1 MVWRGLQSFKGAR
14 MALVE
19 IYSTMFCPFCWRA
32 KKLLKKR
39 GVDYAEIDVMADSA
53 RRSEMVTRANG
64 RDTVP
69 QIFIDGRHIGGSD
82 ELAALERSGELEALL
97 GTQ

>member
-1 MVWRGLQSFKGAR
+1 

-39 GVDYAEIDVMADSA
+39 GVEYAEIDVMANSA
-53 RRSEMVTRANG
+53 RRAEMVARANG

-69 QIFIDGRHIGGSD
+69 QILLDGRHIGGSD

>member
-1 MVWRGLQSFKGAR
+1 
-14 MALVE
+14 MAHVE

-39 GVDYAEIDVMADSA
+39 GVEYAEIDVMANSA
-53 RRSEMVTRANG
+53 RRSEMVARANG

-82 ELAALERSGELEALL
+82 ELAALERSGELETLL

>member
-1 MVWRGLQSFKGAR
+1 
-14 MALVE
+14 MAHVE

-39 GVDYAEIDVMADSA
+39 GVEYAEIDVMADSA
-53 RRSEMVTRANG
+53 RRSEMVARANG

-69 QIFIDGRHIGGSD
+69 QIFIDGEHVGGCD
-82 ELAALERSGELEALL
+82 ELFQLEIENKLDAML
-97 GTQ
+97 GLDTG

>member
-1 MVWRGLQSFKGAR
+1 

-39 GVDYAEIDVMADSA
+39 GVEYAEIDVMADSA
-53 RRSEMVTRANG
+53 RRSEMVARANG

-69 QIFIDGRHIGGSD
+69 QIFIDGRHIGGSE
-82 ELAALERSGELEALL
+82 ELAALERSGELETLL

>member
-1 MVWRGLQSFKGAR
+1 
-14 MALVE
+14 MAQVE

-39 GVDYAEIDVMADSA
+39 GVEYAEIDVMADSA
-53 RRSEMVTRANG
+53 RRSEMVARANG

-69 QIFIDGRHIGGSD
+69 QIFIDGRHIGGSE
-82 ELAALERSGELEALL
+82 ELAALERSGELETLL

>member
-1 MVWRGLQSFKGAR
+1 
-14 MALVE
+14 MAHVE

-39 GVDYAEIDVMADSA
+39 GVEYAEIDVMADSA
-53 RRSEMVTRANG
+53 RRSEMVARANG

-82 ELAALERSGELEALL
+82 ELAALERSGELETLL
-97 GTQ
+97 GTE

>member
-39 GVDYAEIDVMADSA
+39 GVEYAEIDVMANSA
-53 RRSEMVTRANG
+53 RRSEMVARANG

>member
-1 MVWRGLQSFKGAR
+1 

-39 GVDYAEIDVMADSA
+39 GVEYAEIDVMANSA

-69 QIFIDGRHIGGSD
+69 QIFIDGRHIGGSE
-82 ELAALERSGELEALL
+82 ELAALERSGELETLL

>member
-1 MVWRGLQSFKGAR
+1 
-14 MALVE
+14 MAHVE

-39 GVDYAEIDVMADSA
+39 GVQYAEIDVMADSA
-53 RRSEMVTRANG
+53 RRSEMVARANG

-82 ELAALERSGELEALL
+82 ELAALERSGELETLL
-97 GTQ
+97 GTE

>member
-1 MVWRGLQSFKGAR
+1 

-53 RRSEMVTRANG
+53 RRSEMVARANG

-69 QIFIDGRHIGGSD
+69 QIFIDGRHIGGSE
-82 ELAALERSGELEALL
+82 ELAALERNGELEALL
-97 GTQ
+97 GTK

>member
-1 MVWRGLQSFKGAR
+1 

-53 RRSEMVTRANG
+53 RRSEMVARANG